1 MGIKYLHQ
9 GVGLAFLS
17 KLGHRESCSNQRNG
31 IEPIFVPVHTVR
43 LSCSLGQ
50 RDVEVGV
57 RPALP
62 VDGVDIILGNDFAGA
77 CKCNLQKLVHVFI
90 TSKLDY
96 CNGLLTG
103 LPNQTLRKLQLV
115 QNAAARVPTKT
126 KKN

>member
-62 VDGVDIILGNDFAGA
+62 VDGVDIILGNDFAGVCIWPDA
-77 CKCNLQKLVHVFI
+77 SAFEV
-90 TSKLDY
+90 TSQ
-96 CNGLLTG
+96 GF
-103 LPNQTLRKLQLV
+103 
-115 QNAAARVPTKT
+115 
-126 KKN
+126 